1 MVKALIDISEDAN
14 RILNIVKAKFN
25 LKDKSKAIE
34 LIVRRYEEKF
44 LDPGLRTEQYRKA
57 MAAKSSGANVKKVK
71 KRWFY
76 PIFRTSLISSLEIEH
91 PFNFNAHNVPSN
103 SSFFNVL
110 SKTLFAVIYLLSKS
124 NL

>member
-71 KRWFY
+71 KR
-76 PIFRTSLISSLEIEH
+76 
-91 PFNFNAHNVPSN
+91 
-103 SSFFNVL
+103 
-110 SKTLFAVIYLLSKS
+110 
-124 NL
+124 